1 MKKDNLVVGKA
12 QAHVAQP
19 SHVPGVPMGGR
30 TGRMRR
36 EAGIYAEGE
45 MAKGT
50 ARRSTGIRPYDR
62 NPIDPRSPNFS
73 PP

>member
-1 MKKDNLVVGKA
+1 VKKDNLETDKA
-12 QAHVAQP
+12 HAHVVWP
-19 SHVPGVPMGGR
+19 SHVPGVPQGGR
-30 TGRMRR
+30 TGRL
-36 EAGIYAEGE
+36 AKTVGLYAEGE